1 MKGHSDPARCA
12 VNFVIL
18 PPDHAMDI
26 AISLNKRACKESYIF
41 LDRDKSFPHVSLLMG
56 CLRLDQIKQG
66 EIMLKA
72 IASQH
77 KKMTLSITDMHTVNT
92 PAGDIMTLD
101 IDPYK
106 NLQLLHES
114 LVKGFD
120 PLLSKDATEADI
132 FDSSPPASTLNWIN
146 SYIPNSC
153 FENFWPHITIG
164 YTKENA
170 LSEGVEPFT
179 FLASRLAICHLG
191 NYCTCKRIL
200 TEVRLA
206 D

>member
-1 MKGHSDPARCA
+1 MKGHSDPTRCA

-18 PPDHAMDI
+18 PPDHVMDI

-41 LDRDKSFPHVSLLMG
+41 LDKDKSFPHISLLMG
-56 CLRLDQIKQG
+56 CLRLDQIMQA

-77 KKMTLSITDMHTVNT
+77 KKMTLSITHMHTVNT
-92 PAGDIMTLD
+92 SAGDIMTLD
-101 IDPYK
+101 IDPYN

-114 LVKGFD
+114 LVKDFA

-132 FDSSPPASTLNWIN
+132 FDSSPAASTLAWIN
-146 SYIPNSC
+146 NYIPNSC
-153 FENFWPHITIG
+153 FANFWPHITIG

-170 LSEGVEPFT
+170 LSERFGPFT
-179 FLASRLAICHLG
+179 FPASRLAICHLG

>member
-1 MKGHSDPARCA
+1 MKSHSDPARCA

-18 PPDHAMDI
+18 PPDHAMDV

-56 CLRLDQIKQG
+56 CLRLDQIKQA

-77 KKMTLSITDMHTVNT
+77 KKMTLSITHMRIVNVPT
-92 PAGDIMTLD
+92 GDIMTLD
-101 IDPYK
+101 IDPYDK
-106 NLQLLHES
+106 LQLLHES
-114 LVKGFD
+114 LANDFA
-120 PLLSKDATEADI
+120 PLLSKDAMEADI
-132 FDSSPPASTLNWIN
+132 FDSSPPASTLDWIN
-146 SYIPNSC
+146 GYIPNSC
-153 FENFWPHITIG
+153 FENFWPHITVG
-164 YTKENA
+164 YMKDNA
-170 LSEGVEPFT
+170 LSEKVEPFT

-200 TEVRLA
+200 TETRLA